1 MLRGEA
7 AITLAVSGVEEAAII
22 LAVTGI
28 EEAAIILAVTGV
40 EEAAN
45 YPGSISIS
53 IL

>member
-22 LAVTGI
+22 LAVTG
-28 EEAAIILAVTGV
+28 VG
-40 EEAAN
+40 EAAN

>member
-1 MLRGEA
+1 MLREEA

-22 LAVTGI
+22 LAVTG
-28 EEAAIILAVTGV
+28 V
-40 EEAAN
+40 EKAAN

>member
-22 LAVTGI
+22 LAVTG
-28 EEAAIILAVTGV
+28 V

-53 IL
+53 NL

>member
-1 MLRGEA
+1 MLRG
-7 AITLAVSGVEEAAII
+7 EAAII
-22 LAVTGI
+22 LAVTGV

>member
-1 MLRGEA
+1 MLREEA
-7 AITLAVSGVEEAAII
+7 AITLAVSGV
-22 LAVTGI
+22 

>member
-1 MLRGEA
+1 MLSGEA
-7 AITLAVSGVEEAAII
+7 AITLAVSGV
-22 LAVTGI
+22 

>member
-7 AITLAVSGVEEAAII
+7 AITLAVSGV
-22 LAVTGI
+22 

>member
-22 LAVTGI
+22 LAVTG
-28 EEAAIILAVTGV
+28 V
-40 EEAAN
+40 EKAAN

>member
-22 LAVTGI
+22 LAVTG
-28 EEAAIILAVTGV
+28 V
-40 EEAAN
+40 EKAAN

-53 IL
+53 NL